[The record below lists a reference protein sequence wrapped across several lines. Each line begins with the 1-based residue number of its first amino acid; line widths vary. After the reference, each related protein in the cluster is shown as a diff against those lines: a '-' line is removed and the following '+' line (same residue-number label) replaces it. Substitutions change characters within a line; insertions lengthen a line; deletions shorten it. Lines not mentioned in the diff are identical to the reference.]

1 VRGTVSEAVRL
12 KERVRVPVVLGVQTG
27 TLVKELV
34 LDRDGGDVV
43 VLVFPTLPVLDGLK
57 DFVLGGDSVL
67 DTETVRDSDAV
78 DRLRALSEVDRV
90 GTTVREPVVDEL
102 AMRVAVTLPV
112 DSDTGISEVETV
124 PDGEA
129 VAAGD
134 TVRVAVD
141 RLTGTL
147 EIVTENVGVLVSTSD
162 VGVTVLVR
170 ETDVAPV
177 SDGVKVDPVA
187 RTRVNVD
194 ENDGVTV
201 NPSVG
206 VPVEGLIRFRLSDSV
221 RVVVLLASAHSQNPA
236 NSAEANRCIQ

>member
-1 VRGTVSEAVRL
+1 
-12 KERVRVPVVLGVQTG
+12 VPVVLGVQTG

-67 DTETVRDSDAV
+67 DPETVRDSDAV

-206 VPVEGLIRFRLSDSV
+206 VPVEGLIRFRVSDSV
-221 RVVVLLASAHSQNPA
+221 SVVVLLASAHSQNPA
-236 NSAEANRCIQ
+236 NSAEASRCIQ